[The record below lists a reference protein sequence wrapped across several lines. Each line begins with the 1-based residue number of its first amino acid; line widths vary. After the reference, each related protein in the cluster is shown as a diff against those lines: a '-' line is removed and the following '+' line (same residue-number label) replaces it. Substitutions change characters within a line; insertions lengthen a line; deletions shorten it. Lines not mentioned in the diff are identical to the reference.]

1 MPVLKNLLVTVALA
15 TLLATLGAVAQASGD
30 PAAGLSFARGICAQC
45 HKVVSDQQAP
55 LRTAAP
61 DFARIANMPST
72 TETALHVFL
81 LSPHPTMPNLI
92 LTQQQQEDVIAYILS
107 LRTVQN

>member
-1 MPVLKNLLVTVALA
+1 MKNLPGTVVIA
-15 TLLATLGAVAQASGD
+15 TLLATSSAVAQTSGD
-30 PAAGLSFARGICAQC
+30 PAAGLSFARGVCAQC
-45 HKVVSDQQAP
+45 HKVASDRQVP

-61 DFARIANMPST
+61 DFVRIANMAST

-92 LTQQQQEDVIAYILS
+92 LTQQQQDDVIAYILS
-107 LRTVQN
+107 LRTVRN